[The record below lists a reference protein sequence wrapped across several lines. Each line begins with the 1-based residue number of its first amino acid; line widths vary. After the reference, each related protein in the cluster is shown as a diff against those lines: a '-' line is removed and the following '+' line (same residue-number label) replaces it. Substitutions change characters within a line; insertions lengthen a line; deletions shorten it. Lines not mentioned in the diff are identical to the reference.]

1 MPKVRFLQNQKLRE
15 KVDES
20 LSAVIPITVIVILI
34 STFLIPMNLGTLTM
48 FFAGALMLILG
59 MGLFQLGAEMAMEP
73 MGEGIGT
80 QMSKSKRVWV
90 VVLIAFGIG
99 FVVTIAEPDLLVLA
113 DQVSAIPD
121 AILIGTVAVG
131 VAVFLVIAVL
141 RVRYRI
147 ALSTLLIIFYTI
159 MVIFSFLIPENFVAI
174 AFDAGGVTTGPITVP
189 FIIAVGVGLASMR
202 SDKDVA
208 SDSFGFVALCSIGPI
223 LAVMVLGLFYNP
235 DEAAYTATQVVRVG
249 TMQEVAYE
257 FGVGLPTYALEVL
270 VAFLPIVAV
279 FGIFQL
285 ATRRFHKR
293 QIGRIIVGLIYTYVG
308 LVLFLCG
315 VGIGFAPVGSLL
327 GAKIADS
334 AFQWLLVPVG
344 MVIGYFIVKAEPA
357 IQILNKQVADV
368 TDDAISEKLMYRCLQ
383 IGVAISVGLAM
394 LRIVLDIPLHWIIIP
409 GYIIALVLSRIV
421 PKMFVGIAFDSGGV
435 ASGPMATTFLLPL
448 CIGTAEALG
457 GNVLTDAFGVV
468 ALVALTPLIAVQ
480 IMGLVY
486 KIKAKRADDDSYVLM
501 MDDTIELEEEE

>member
-208 SDSFGFVALCSIGPI
+208 SDSFGFVA
-223 LAVMVLGLFYNP
+223 
-235 DEAAYTATQVVRVG
+235 
-249 TMQEVAYE
+249 
-257 FGVGLPTYALEVL
+257 
-270 VAFLPIVAV
+270 
-279 FGIFQL
+279 
-285 ATRRFHKR
+285 
-293 QIGRIIVGLIYTYVG
+293 
-308 LVLFLCG
+308 
-315 VGIGFAPVGSLL
+315 
-327 GAKIADS
+327 
-334 AFQWLLVPVG
+334 
-344 MVIGYFIVKAEPA
+344 
-357 IQILNKQVADV
+357 
-368 TDDAISEKLMYRCLQ
+368 
-383 IGVAISVGLAM
+383 
-394 LRIVLDIPLHWIIIP
+394 
-409 GYIIALVLSRIV
+409 
-421 PKMFVGIAFDSGGV
+421 
-435 ASGPMATTFLLPL
+435 
-448 CIGTAEALG
+448 
-457 GNVLTDAFGVV
+457 
-468 ALVALTPLIAVQ
+468 
-480 IMGLVY
+480 
-486 KIKAKRADDDSYVLM
+486 
-501 MDDTIELEEEE
+501 